1 MATRL
6 LSFWFIL
13 FALGVPAMATYFE
26 ILDNE
31 GNSIFGTIVQL
42 DRTQIIV
49 DAQGEQQTIPLEKL
63 VIVRNLASN
72 PYTEIPAANFQHQ
85 QRPMATLT
93 ARSANER
100 RLAEF
105 LAGIQGTNA
114 QAERKIF
121 PDSVVALELKDDSRL
136 TASSFTIAGSL
147 GAYRLLEQQEEQSI
161 PLEHLSAVRF
171 AVGSLH
177 EVINPPADWQR
188 VAVPHAGGD
197 RLVIGNPGSFELY
210 AGILGNVSA
219 EAVSFNVD
227 GDILP
232 IPRRRVY
239 GIVFHGDI
247 TSATYPASLATLSLW
262 SGTQAMIS
270 DIELTAGQYG
280 NSGLTLQTTS
290 GLTITVPLDMV
301 SEMNFGESGVAH
313 LFDFERVRNEFSL
326 PIALNME
333 AEPLRLMQTFL
344 ESRTR
349 VSREIVLDGI
359 AYERGVTLKGQASLE
374 YHLPSPFAS
383 LSAVIGIE
391 DQFRPHASATLQI
404 LADSQVLGVWELRGD
419 AAARRIHVNLP
430 QNSQRITIITE
441 PSLQSGI
448 PTVVTIAEP
457 KLFE

>member
-1 MATRL
+1 MAARL

-13 FALGVPAMATYFE
+13 FALGAPAMATYFE

-42 DRTQIIV
+42 DRTQLIV

-85 QRPMATLT
+85 QRSAMATLT
-93 ARSANER
+93 VRSANER

-105 LAGIQGTNA
+105 LAGVQGTNA
-114 QAERKIF
+114 ERKTF
-121 PDSVVALELKDDSRL
+121 PDSVIALELKDGSRL
-136 TASSFTIAGSL
+136 TASSFTIADSL
-147 GAYRLLEQQEEQSI
+147 GTYRLLEQQEEQSI
-161 PLEHLSAVRF
+161 LLEHLSAVRF
-171 AVGSLH
+171 AVGSLP

-188 VAVPHAGGD
+188 VAVPHADGD
-197 RLVIGNPGSFELY
+197 RLVIGSPGSFELY
-210 AGILGNVSA
+210 AGILGNVNA
-219 EAVSFNVD
+219 ETVSFNVD

-247 TSATYPASLATLSLW
+247 ASATYPAPLATLSLW
-262 SGTQAMIS
+262 SGTQVMIS

-290 GLTITVPLDMV
+290 GLTITIPLDMV

-333 AEPLRLMQTFL
+333 AESLRLMQTFL

-359 AYERGVTLKGQASLE
+359 AYERGVTLKGQVSLE
-374 YHLPSPFAS
+374 YLLPSPFAS

-430 QNSQRITIITE
+430 QNSQRITIIAE
-441 PSLQSGI
+441 PTPQSGV
-448 PTVVTIAEP
+448 PAVVTITEP